1 VADNVL
7 ASVGKEPSVRV
18 WDVEKGV
25 AGVTLSGFAGLVQDV
40 AWNHNGSQIIT
51 SDKEKSAKIWDVR
64 ANTAVAEWKPHAG
77 GKPFK
82 VLPLG
87 SSSWIVT
94 VGFTAQAK
102 REFKVWDAASGFD
115 KPLTTFDLDQSS
127 GTMIPFFD
135 EDTRVM
141 YLTGKG
147 DGNIRYFEFT
157 DDAPFVHLL
166 SEHR

>member
-1 VADNVL
+1 ML
-7 ASVGKEPSVRV
+7 GRVRV
-18 WDVEKGV
+18 T
-25 AGVTLSGFAGLVQDV
+25 VTD
-40 AWNHNGSQIIT
+40 
-51 SDKEKSAKIWDVR
+51 DKNREGHVDRFDVR
-64 ANTAVAEWKPHAG
+64 AGAVVSEWKPHAG

-87 SSSWIVT
+87 ATGQLVT

-102 REFKVWDAASGFD
+102 REFKVWDAASGFE

-127 GTMIPFFD
+127 GTLIPFYD

-147 DGNIRYFEFT
+147 DGNIRFFEFT
-157 DDAPFVHLL
+157 DDAPYVHLL